1 MKNSSWFLWYSFRCL
16 GHGEFVGLGWF
27 KINLKDMVGWTIR
40 YPKFDHHMIFVD
52 ERGNVDGYVPNGI
65 PPPYQHGH
73 VNF

>member
-1 MKNSSWFLWYSFRCL
+1 
-16 GHGEFVGLGWF
+16 
-27 KINLKDMVGWTIR
+27 
-40 YPKFDHHMIFVD
+40 MIFVD